1 MEKIEKLQSEIIV
14 HMQNFMAD
22 ATKPSKAARQR
33 QRKAT
38 LEIAKLGKQFRALSL
53 EEDRK

>member
-1 MEKIEKLQSEIIV
+1 MEKLEKLQNEIIA

-22 ATKPSKAARQR
+22 AAKPSKAARQR

-38 LEIAKLGKQFRALSL
+38 LEIAKLGKQYRALSL

>member
-1 MEKIEKLQSEIIV
+1 MEKLEKIQGEIIA
-14 HMQNFMAD
+14 HMHNFMAD
-22 ATKPSKAARQR
+22 AAKPSKAARQR

-38 LEIAKLGKQFRALSL
+38 LEIAKLGTQYRALSL